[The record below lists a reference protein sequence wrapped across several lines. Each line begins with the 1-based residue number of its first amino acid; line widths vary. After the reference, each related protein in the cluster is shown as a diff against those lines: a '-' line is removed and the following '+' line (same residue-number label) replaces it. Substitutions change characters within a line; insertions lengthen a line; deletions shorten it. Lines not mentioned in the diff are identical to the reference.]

1 MKLAHSLSLALAIST
16 VSAPG
21 WAADA
26 GEHQAHHPVG
36 AASASSTKA
45 MPGTARPET
54 ARMDSQMQATMQM
67 MMDRLPAAP
76 TK

>member
-26 GEHQAHHPVG
+26 GEHQTHHPVG

-45 MPGTARPET
+45 MPGKTRPET
-54 ARMDSQMQATMQM
+54 ARMDSQLKATMQM